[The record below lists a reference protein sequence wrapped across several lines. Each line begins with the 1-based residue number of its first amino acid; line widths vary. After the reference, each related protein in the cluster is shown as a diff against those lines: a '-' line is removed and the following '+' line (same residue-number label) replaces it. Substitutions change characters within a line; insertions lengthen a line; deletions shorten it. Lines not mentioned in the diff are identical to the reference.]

1 MNTTSYIEVV
11 RSQIKKFSLMS
22 SESALAIVESLSKK
36 YSNVILTEI
45 NTTEDLQNLIERKPD
60 LVFLG
65 VMYITDPDGNTVW
78 LSEQLEGAGIAHT
91 GSPRTSHQLGLH
103 KDQAKQRVIDH
114 GLASAPFRI
123 VNVGQLYSEQEVGLE
138 FPLFVKPLS
147 GGGGS
152 GVDEFS
158 VVRDLDQ
165 LNSKIAS
172 LHTDD
177 KVNILIEHYLE
188 GREFSVAIIQRQD
201 SDELDAMPLELIA
214 PKDDNG
220 DRMLS
225 NRVKSS
231 NEEQAIAVSNPSEKA
246 MVSDFAIKVFQA
258 LGARDYGRIDIR
270 LDKHDA
276 PSFLEVN
283 LIPSLISGYGSFP
296 KALFLNEGIEYDEMI
311 SRIAELG
318 FSRAPALV

>member
-1 MNTTSYIEVV
+1 MYTTRYIEVV
-11 RSQIKKFSLMS
+11 RSQIKRLSSMS
-22 SESALAIVESLSKK
+22 SESALAIVASLSKQ
-36 YSNVILTEI
+36 YDNVVLTEV
-45 NTTEDLQNLIERKPD
+45 NTVDDLNALIERKPD

-65 VMYITDPDGNTVW
+65 VMYVLDDQGNKVW
-78 LSEQLEGAGIAHT
+78 VSDQLEAASIPHT
-91 GSPRTSHQLGLH
+91 GSPRSSHELELH
-103 KDQAKQRVIDH
+103 KDQAKQRVINN

-158 VVRDLDQ
+158 VVRNLDQ

-172 LHTDD
+172 LHTNN
-177 KVNILIEHYLE
+177 KVNILIEQYLE
-188 GREFSVAIIQRQD
+188 GREFSVAILRKKE
-201 SDELDAMPLELIA
+201 SDTLIAMPLELIA

-231 NEEQAIAVSNPSEKA
+231 NEERAIRVNDSSEKA
-246 MVSDFAIKVFQA
+246 MVSDFAIKVFKV

-270 LDKHDA
+270 LDAHGA
-276 PSFLEVN
+276 PHFLEAN

-296 KALFLNEGIEYDEMI
+296 KASLINEGLEYDEMI
-311 SRIAELG
+311 DIIAQLG
-318 FSRAPALV
+318 FSRSPALV